1 MENAMAKNKSSFAQ
15 LPKAELDVLSCMLQ
29 QGQLTARGIREAL
42 AETRPM
48 AHASVV
54 TLLNRLEQK
63 GLVRKQKGKVGKAF
77 VYQATR
83 KPGTVHQSLVR
94 GLLDRVFA
102 GNGLALV
109 SSLFE
114 TQPPSEQDLDELQT
128 MLDKMKANKGKG
140 DKA

>member
-1 MENAMAKNKSSFAQ
+1 
-15 LPKAELDVLSCMLQ
+15 MLQ
-29 QGQLTARGIREAL
+29 QGQLTAREIRETL
-42 AETRPM
+42 SQSRPM

-54 TLLNRLEQK
+54 TLLKRLELK
-63 GLVRKQKGKVGKAF
+63 GLVRKHKGKVGKAF

-83 KPGTVHQSLVR
+83 RPGTVHQSLVR

-128 MLDKMKANKGKG
+128 MLDKMKASRRQGAKQ
-140 DKA
+140 

>member
-1 MENAMAKNKSSFAQ
+1 MTRNKSTLTQ
-15 LPKAELDVLSCMLQ
+15 LPQAELDVLSCMLQ
-29 QGQLTARGIREAL
+29 QGQLTAREIRETL
-42 AETRPM
+42 SQSRPM

-54 TLLNRLEQK
+54 TLLKRLELK
-63 GLVRKQKGKVGKAF
+63 GLVRKHKGKVGKAF

-83 KPGTVHQSLVR
+83 RPGTVHQSLVR

-128 MLDKMKANKGKG
+128 MLDKMKASRRQGAKQ
-140 DKA
+140 